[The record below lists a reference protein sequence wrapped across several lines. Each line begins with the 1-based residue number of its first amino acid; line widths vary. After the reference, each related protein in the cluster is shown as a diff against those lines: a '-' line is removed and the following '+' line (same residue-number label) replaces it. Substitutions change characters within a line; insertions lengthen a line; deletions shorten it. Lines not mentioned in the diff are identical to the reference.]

1 MTASSWVTG
10 ALLIGAVFAFMLFR
24 ERWRLRALEAW
35 AVERRF
41 KLMSPFAPESQLIP
55 AKTLADA
62 FSVRGAIRWG
72 AAVEGEI
79 EGIPV
84 WFMECEASRPGMT
97 STWYTLVGWALAS
110 SEASLVL
117 SQPTWRLPTLL
128 DEPEPQ
134 SPRDPPDPPGWQ
146 VSGEPEERAAWLT
159 PPRIAA
165 MSQYPPPCV
174 IAIRTGFAAFRL
186 EGVIIPSRIQEAEQM
201 LSEIR
206 GKLAL

>member
-41 KLMSPFAPESQLIP
+41 KFMCPFVPEGQLIP
-55 AKTLADA
+55 AKTLSDA
-62 FSVRGAIRWG
+62 FTVSGALRWG

-84 WFMECEASRPGMT
+84 WIMECEASRPQMT

-117 SQPTWRLPTLL
+117 SQPTWRLPSLVQ
-128 DEPEPQ
+128 PEPQ
-134 SPRDPPDPPGWQ
+134 APPEPPDPPGWQ
-146 VSGEPEERAAWLT
+146 VVGAPEERAAWLT
-159 PPRIAA
+159 PRRIAA
-165 MSQYPPPCV
+165 MSQFPPPCV

-186 EGVIIPSRIQEAEQM
+186 EGVITPARVEEAERL
-201 LSEIR
+201 LSQIR
-206 GKLAL
+206 GKLDL